1 MVAAKNAE
9 FESLLRNPYQSPVAQ
24 RAGFTPVA
32 FPSSPFAS
40 TPQPGGNMVFGVPS
54 TPNVGFGQPISP
66 FGVAAGASPQS
77 MWVDLEKHSPYLCS
91 SICGSL
97 LTVIGFWNGISSW
110 WCSVSTCS
118 IRILLG
124 YMLGVNCVL
133 YPLLS
138 LSQTLLLAEVD
149 LGVLSTQKGLLF
161 QHQIQV
167 HS

>member
-40 TPQPGGNMVFGVPS
+40 TPQPGGNMLFGVPS

-77 MWVDLEKHSPYLCS
+77 M
-91 SICGSL
+91 
-97 LTVIGFWNGISSW
+97 
-110 WCSVSTCS
+110 
-118 IRILLG
+118 
-124 YMLGVNCVL
+124 
-133 YPLLS
+133 
-138 LSQTLLLAEVD
+138 
-149 LGVLSTQKGLLF
+149 
-161 QHQIQV
+161 
-167 HS
+167 

>member
-1 MVAAKNAE
+1 MWSITVHSLKDVLVRLWSSCVDQAQKEASMVAAKNAE

-77 MWVDLEKHSPYLCS
+77 M
-91 SICGSL
+91 
-97 LTVIGFWNGISSW
+97 
-110 WCSVSTCS
+110 
-118 IRILLG
+118 
-124 YMLGVNCVL
+124 
-133 YPLLS
+133 
-138 LSQTLLLAEVD
+138 
-149 LGVLSTQKGLLF
+149 
-161 QHQIQV
+161 
-167 HS
+167 